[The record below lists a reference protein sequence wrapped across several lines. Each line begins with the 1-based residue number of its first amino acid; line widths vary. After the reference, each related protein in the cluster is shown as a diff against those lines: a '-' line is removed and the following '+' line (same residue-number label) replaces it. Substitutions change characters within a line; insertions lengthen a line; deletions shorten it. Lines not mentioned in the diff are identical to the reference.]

1 MADVRVGIAGIT
13 GRMGRILA
21 QTALDM
27 PGVALG
33 AASTHSQNE
42 LLVGHDIGEFIGRQ
56 RVGVSIS
63 SSLEYCYDGFDVAID
78 FTSAEYTQELAG
90 ICARQGKGLVIG
102 TTAHDEAQMQAI
114 REAAEQIPIVKSPNM
129 SVGINL
135 MLNLLRDASRVLGMD
150 ADVDVLETHH
160 RRKKDAPSGT
170 GYALGRAVAEGREQ
184 EFAECAAYKALE
196 SEELR
201 DPSAIHFH
209 VMRQADVVGEH
220 QVVFAIDGERLEIA
234 HRAADRDIFARGAMR
249 AAVWVSGQKPGLHTM
264 QDVLAR

>member
-21 QTALDM
+21 QTALDL
-27 PGVALG
+27 PGIALG
-33 AASTHSQNE
+33 AASTHTQNE
-42 LLVGHDIGEFIGRQ
+42 LLVGHDVGEFIDRQ

-63 SSLEYCYDGFDVAID
+63 SSLEYCYDGFDVAVD
-78 FTSAEYTQELAG
+78 FTSAEYSAELAG
-90 ICARQGKGLVIG
+90 ICVRHGKGLVIG
-102 TTAHDEAQMQAI
+102 TTAHSEAQTEAI
-114 REAAEQIPIVKSPNM
+114 CKAAEQIPIVKSPNM

-160 RRKKDAPSGT
+160 RGKRDAPSGT
-170 GYALGRAVAEGREQ
+170 GYALGGAVAEGRGQTLE
-184 EFAECAAYKALE
+184 ECAAYKALE

-201 DPSAIHFH
+201 DPAAIHFH

-234 HRAADRDIFARGAMR
+234 HRAASRDIFARGAMR
-249 AAVWVSGQKPGLHTM
+249 AAVWVAGQEPGLYSM